1 MVDSLWHQSPSRT
14 LVLGCILTFIAA
26 VLLIIAFACPYWM
39 ESDSETDRRFVR
51 MGLWSV
57 CFNNYKHLPYSYDR
71 KFDGCHWIYGY
82 EYEDIRDWL
91 QPGWFVFVQT
101 MMSFAL
107 WFSMMALFTVFAIV
121 MRVLMKLEVFL
132 LASSAVL
139 CVLTA
144 LPLFLAVAVFGG
156 LCYDRSWLPG
166 TSFNYISWAYALGVI
181 SIFFHILSSACLF
194 SEAGKARERRRM
206 GSNLVYNIPSRGIV
220 MTNNSPPSRRTN

>member
-91 QPGWFVFVQT
+91 QP
-101 MMSFAL
+101 
-107 WFSMMALFTVFAIV
+107 VFAIV